1 MTKHEVKS
9 SIWID
14 ASIATVWRAITEEQ
28 QLSQWYAPDSTWDI
42 PVLEAGEQITFTL
55 MPNAHNQLSEKLPM
69 NLTIQHVILNREFS
83 FYLEVP
89 ETVIAIFLEEERNG
103 TTVTFNMSGYELS
116 LTNLKALVEEKS
128 IPKF

>member
-1 MTKHEVKS
+1 MTKHEEKS

-14 ASIATVWRAITEEQ
+14 ANSATVWRAVTEEQ

-42 PVLEAGEQITFTL
+42 PKLEAGEQITFTL
-55 MPNAHNQLSEKLPM
+55 MPNEQNQLSEKLPM
-69 NLTIQHVILNREFS
+69 NLTIQHVIPNREFS

-103 TTVTFNMSGYELS
+103 TTVTFNMSGYESS
-116 LTNLKALVEEKS
+116 LTNLKALVEEKNIS
-128 IPKF
+128 RF